1 MARKDFGAKPYTY
14 PQPVFI
20 LATYNED
27 GTANA
32 MNAAWGGIS
41 EGNEISFCIS
51 AGHKTTKNFQRTG
64 AFTVSMA
71 DAKHVAACDYVGIES
86 ANNVAGKLDKAG
98 FTVTKSANVDAPII
112 NELAVCAECKVKSYD
127 PESCRLVAEIVNV
140 SVERAKR
147 RGPFNIV
154 GCMIFLILY
163 HVLPESM
170 YPYIGMIGGIGVGYS
185 AGYAWQTVFNTFGAL
200 SIASGLFGAGT
211 AVTLR
216 IIFNV
221 MGSV

>member
-71 DAKHVAACDYVGIES
+71 DAKHVIMWES
-86 ANNVAGKLDKAG
+86 NLQTMWQENW
-98 FTVTKSANVDAPII
+98 TKQ
-112 NELAVCAECKVKSYD
+112 
-127 PESCRLVAEIVNV
+127 
-140 SVERAKR
+140 
-147 RGPFNIV
+147 
-154 GCMIFLILY
+154 
-163 HVLPESM
+163 VLP
-170 YPYIGMIGGIGVGYS
+170 
-185 AGYAWQTVFNTFGAL
+185 
-200 SIASGLFGAGT
+200 
-211 AVTLR
+211 
-216 IIFNV
+216 
-221 MGSV
+221 